1 MIDTIEPAKDS
12 SSFFLQTGWLNYLI
26 VMGISLWG
34 GFVSYFSKKQQKFD
48 WGSFVAH
55 QASSSFA
62 GLMGYFACLQAGVQ
76 GPLMGVVIGVV
87 SYSGTPALVKLL
99 MKMKEVQRVLMG
111 DHK

>member
-1 MIDTIEPAKDS
+1 MIDTIEPKAG
-12 SSFFLQTGWLNYLI
+12 SFFLQTGWLNYLI

-34 GFVSYFSKKQQKFD
+34 GFVSYFSKKQKFN
-48 WGSFVAH
+48 WGSFIAH

-62 GLMGYFACLQAGVQ
+62 GLMGYFACLQAGVS

-99 MKMKEVQRVLMG
+99 MKMKDVQRVLMG
-111 DHK
+111 DATK